1 MTFAS
6 CYPWPLT
13 GTANGSGG
21 GGAASKARDSTG
33 RTSGGRASQL
43 MVARQRS
50 EAHIASGSTGGS
62 WGAAGRRRR
71 GSAYS
76 SYYAQL
82 DPEQAD
88 GEGACLHFKC

>member
-1 MTFAS
+1 MPLAV
-6 CYPWPLT
+6 PWLPT
-13 GTANGSGG
+13 GIANGSGTG
-21 GGAASKARDSTG
+21 GTASTGKARDSTG

-43 MVARQRS
+43 MVTRQRS

-88 GEGACLHFKC
+88 GEGGRLHFKC